1 MPRSEVRFLW
11 IESRSPCISLRIV
24 TLASL
29 SVSSDI
35 SIHLGVGLEWFSFL
49 LIMFYIVCVLYIY
62 IFIYRYI
69 FFVCWVLWDCILDIM
84 SVLKFSRYWTI
95 WCLSNKYC
103 ILAASFVGWAWRAN
117 SCVVALVF
125 VQICCFWMAVK
136 SLVCASVVQGLV
148 RDVGNQG
155 LGICS
160 LALSLQCSWLPGF
173 LLPDFPGLND

>member
-11 IESRSPCISLRIV
+11 IESRSPCISLRIA

-29 SVSSDI
+29 SVSSDL

-62 IFIYRYI
+62 I
-69 FFVCWVLWDCILDIM
+69 CILDIM
-84 SVLKFSRYWTI
+84 SVIKFSRYWTI